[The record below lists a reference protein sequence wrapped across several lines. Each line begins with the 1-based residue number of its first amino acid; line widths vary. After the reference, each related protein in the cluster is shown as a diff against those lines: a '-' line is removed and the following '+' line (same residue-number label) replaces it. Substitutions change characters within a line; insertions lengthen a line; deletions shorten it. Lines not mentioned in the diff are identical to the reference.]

1 MTEENKNG
9 ENHEEINL
17 SAEELAA
24 LEESEKFIEGFKE
37 EDLNDPDKSEE
48 LAKHLK
54 NAKTTINQKRHFRD
68 KVTTLEK
75 QIQDG
80 TKKPDVPAKPKDGE
94 DKKGL
99 DPTIALEFRQDHPEL
114 SKEVA
119 KEICE
124 HAKAYGITPEEALAK
139 PVMQS
144 YVKSTQKKDDI
155 EDASIGEGKKGSVSE
170 IAKRD
175 WSTASEAEIVAQRN
189 KIQNGQ

>member
-1 MTEENKNG
+1 MTEEVKPG
-9 ENHEEINL
+9 ENQGEINL

-37 EDLNDPDKSEE
+37 EDLDDPDKSEE
-48 LAKHLK
+48 LKKHLK
-54 NAKTTINQKRHFRD
+54 NAKTTINQKRHFRE

-80 TKKPDVPAKPKDGE
+80 TKKPDVPAKPKDGD
-94 DKKGL
+94 DKKSI

-119 KEICE
+119 KEIVE

-144 YVKSTQKKDDI
+144 YVKSTQKKEDI
-155 EDASIGEGKKGSVSE
+155 EDASIGEGKKGGASE

-175 WSTASEAEIVAQRN
+175 WSTASEAEIIAQRN
-189 KIQNGQ
+189 KIQNG